1 MNAASHVS
9 HAFAEV
15 RLRADGRNTMHPL
28 QLNGFGKSF
37 QHLTNRRQGES
48 RPDKPR
54 TKQPPVNHIA
64 PSGRVIPITR
74 CLMPL

>member
-15 RLRADGRNTMHPL
+15 RLRADGRNTTEHPL
-28 QLNGFGKSF
+28 QLNGLRARSF

-48 RPDKPR
+48 LPIKPGTNSR
-54 TKQPPVNHIA
+54 
-64 PSGRVIPITR
+64 R
-74 CLMPL
+74 